1 MGGVWRVWRVWVEVV
16 GHVSCLRFA
25 PYIHTYIHIE
35 TSYIHPFCY
44 CFPASCTHSF
54 ALPLHVLT
62 HLLTHSLPNSLPN
75 SHRDGTTTLGKVCID
90 TNLFFGFFWTL
101 AISLLR
107 VLNCH
112 PSVSASRALRTHFVS
127 GGMKYL
133 GTGNPG
139 SVLSASWQYMHACV
153 RAYGP
158 ILVEQER
165 ETERETESP
174 MRAPPPC

>member
-1 MGGVWRVWRVWVEVV
+1 MSQV
-16 GHVSCLRFA
+16 C
-25 PYIHTYIHIE
+25 PIHTYIHTY
-35 TSYIHPFCY
+35 TSRHHTSTRSVIAF
-44 CFPASCTHSF
+44 
-54 ALPLHVLT
+54 LLHVLT

-75 SHRDGTTTLGKVCID
+75 SLTISRRDGTTTLGKVCID
-90 TNLFFGFFWTL
+90 TNLFFGFFWTV

-174 MRAPPPC
+174 MRAPPRANLGPS